1 LNPKVALNPTAFQG
15 KKVPSPRAISASN
28 DSAKKRGF
36 GKIGEILHFDIKK
49 TLSNET
55 NLREDQSPCID
66 IFCRTGAACRSHFV
80 IDFIHKNSAG
90 LAINGAKPLYFQ
102 GRFLKSVIALI

>member
-1 LNPKVALNPTAFQG
+1 LNPKVALNPTSFQG
-15 KKVPSPRAISASN
+15 KKVPSPRAIFAPH
-28 DSAKKRGF
+28 DSANKRGF
-36 GKIGEILHFDIKK
+36 GKIGEILHFLIKK
-49 TLSNET
+49 ILLTKV
-55 NLREDQSPCID
+55 NLRDNQSPCID

-80 IDFIHKNSAG
+80 IDFIHKNSTG

>member
-1 LNPKVALNPTAFQG
+1 M
-15 KKVPSPRAISASN
+15 PSPGAIFAPH
-28 DSAKKRGF
+28 DSANKRGF
-36 GKIGEILHFDIKK
+36 GEIGEIIHFVVKK
-49 TLSNET
+49 NLFTYADLRSN
-55 NLREDQSPCID
+55 QSRCID

-80 IDFIHKNSAG
+80 IDFIHKNLTG

>member
-1 LNPKVALNPTAFQG
+1 N
-15 KKVPSPRAISASN
+15 
-28 DSAKKRGF
+28 
-36 GKIGEILHFDIKK
+36 
-49 TLSNET
+49 
-55 NLREDQSPCID
+55 QSPCID

-80 IDFIHKNSAG
+80 IDFIHKNSTG